1 MDQNSSAGSQKILK
15 VLYLSLIVQTIV
27 ALLFMGYIIIR
38 QTSLAYPAA
47 KLTLYDG
54 PKTMQT
60 SPDTKISVNGNP
72 LFVYETNV
80 NNTHSWVASGNVAL
94 EKTPVSYFDFEGRAV
109 VEISMPNLEGGISS
123 CTVTPAS
130 YGIQPEIKGGT
141 IRFQIEK
148 PGAYT
153 IEVNGGVK
161 RAVHL
166 FANAPENNIPD
177 KNDPNVIYIGPGEW
191 NVNTISLKSNQTL
204 YLSGGAVIHGMI
216 RSDNAENIAIRGRG
230 IIDGSVNPSW
240 IMEGQSAKV
249 PVDLRSSKNITM
261 EGLIFLDS
269 NAWVVNCYES
279 QKAEISNI
287 KVISARP
294 NGDGITLQSCT
305 DFQVKDSFVRSW
317 DDSLV
322 VKNYSTNSD
331 NITFDNVQVWTDL
344 AQSCEIGYETNK
356 GSRPDAK
363 ISNIFF
369 KNITVLHNFHKPVL
383 GIHNSDD
390 ALVQGIHYQNIVV
403 EDAQM
408 GSGDAGANKQLID
421 FAIASSGW
429 SSTPQRGS
437 IQDVTVDGLTVL
449 HGKNPPSRI
458 VGYDATHLIQ
468 NVTIKNLNIL
478 GRKITSLEDGG
489 FESNAYIKNIRV
501 E

>member
-1 MDQNSSAGSQKILK
+1 MDQNSSARVRNILK
-15 VLYLSLIVQTIV
+15 VLYLSLILQAVV
-27 ALLFMGYIIIR
+27 ALLFLGYTAVR
-38 QTSLAYPAA
+38 QVSLAYPAA

-80 NNTHSWVASGNVAL
+80 NNTHSWVANGNVAL
-94 EKTPVSYFDFEGRAV
+94 EKTPVSYFDFEGKAV
-109 VEISMPNLEGGISS
+109 VEIAIPNLEGGISS

-130 YGIQPEIKGGT
+130 YGITPEIRDGT

-148 PGAYT
+148 PGFYT
-153 IEVNGGVK
+153 VEVNGSVK

-166 FANAPENNIPD
+166 FANAPEKDVPD
-177 KNDPNVIYIGPGEW
+177 KNDPNVITIGPGEW

-204 YLSGGAVIHGMI
+204 YLSGGAVVHGMI
-216 RSDNAENIAIRGRG
+216 RSDNADHITIRGRG
-230 IIDGSVNPSW
+230 IVDGSVNPSW
-240 IMEGQSAKV
+240 VLPGESAKV

-279 QKAEISNI
+279 QNANLSNL

-305 DFQVKDSFVRSW
+305 DVQVKDSFVRSW

-331 NITFDNVQVWTDL
+331 NITFDNVLVWTDL

-356 GSRPDAK
+356 GSQPNAK
-363 ISNIFF
+363 ISNITFR
-369 KNITVLHNFHKPVL
+369 NITVLHNFHKPVL

-390 ALVQGIHYQNIVV
+390 ALVQRIRYQNIVV

-408 GSGDAGANKQLID
+408 GSGDAGENKQLID
-421 FAIASSGW
+421 FAVASSGW

-458 VGYDATHLIQ
+458 LGYDASHLIQ
-468 NVTIKNLNIL
+468 NVTIKNLSIL
-478 GRKITSLEDGG
+478 GKKVTSLEDGG
-489 FESNAYIKNIRV
+489 FTCNEYAKEIRV